1 MGEVQVIQAYRF
13 ALDPTPRQVGGLAAH
28 CGAARVAFNWG
39 LAMVKA
45 NLAQRAAERS
55 YGLDGDQL
63 TPPVSWSMY
72 ALRKRWNAVKSE
84 VAPWWA
90 ECSKEAYACGL
101 ERLSSALSNWSK
113 SRTEDRKGRRVG
125 FPRFASKRNGTRSVR
140 FTTGAIRLEGRTHV
154 VLPRVGR
161 IKTHESTRKL
171 ARRIEQGTAVIRSA
185 TVRWES
191 GRWFVSFSV
200 LVERADRRPA
210 RPDAV
215 IGVDL
220 GVKTL
225 AVFSDGRSTAENP
238 KHLMVALRRLRRLS
252 RTVARRQGPDGRT
265 GRAPSKRW
273 KRADVRRNQ
282 VHHRV
287 ARLRRDAIHKLTTD
301 LAGEY
306 GTIVVEDLNV
316 TGMLRNRRLAR
327 AVADAGFG
335 EIRRQLGYKTR
346 WSGGTLIVAG
356 RWYPSSKK
364 CSGCGAVKA
373 KLPLHV
379 RMYVCESCELSIDRD
394 RNAAINLASLVKESV
409 AGSGPET
416 RNGRGADRNTS
427 LDGAGGCEASTPQR
441 ASSVRIRRGP
451 SPSNERIIEE
461 C

>member
-1 MGEVQVIQAYRF
+1 
-13 ALDPTPRQVGGLAAH
+13 
-28 CGAARVAFNWG
+28 
-39 LAMVKA
+39 
-45 NLAQRAAERS
+45 
-55 YGLDGDQL
+55 
-63 TPPVSWSMY
+63 
-72 ALRKRWNAVKSE
+72 
-84 VAPWWA
+84 
-90 ECSKEAYACGL
+90 
-101 ERLSSALSNWSK
+101 
-113 SRTEDRKGRRVG
+113 
-125 FPRFASKRNGTRSVR
+125 
-140 FTTGAIRLEGRTHV
+140 
-154 VLPRVGR
+154 
-161 IKTHESTRKL
+161 
-171 ARRIEQGTAVIRSA
+171 
-185 TVRWES
+185 
-191 GRWFVSFSV
+191 
-200 LVERADRRPA
+200 
-210 RPDAV
+210 
-215 IGVDL
+215 
-220 GVKTL
+220 
-225 AVFSDGRSTAENP
+225 
-238 KHLMVALRRLRRLS
+238 
-252 RTVARRQGPDGRT
+252 
-265 GRAPSKRW
+265 
-273 KRADVRRNQ
+273 
-282 VHHRV
+282 V